1 MYQSDTYFHG
11 HQFMLDHLIVFV
23 KKLRELIIAAMQLD
37 QTLHFRALGKPR
49 DKSLLLLFL
58 LIDIVLRCACNSKK
72 LERCF
77 TNEFGTNLDNV
88 LTISECFFFGL
99 FII

>member
-1 MYQSDTYFHG
+1 
-11 HQFMLDHLIVFV
+11 MLDHLIVFV
-23 KKLRELIIAAMQLD
+23 KKLRELFVAAMRLD
-37 QTLHFRALGKPR
+37 QTLHYRALGKPL
-49 DKSLLLLFL
+49 DKSLLL
-58 LIDIVLRCACNSKK
+58 LIDIVLRRACNSKK